1 MRAELTA
8 RLNRIAETAGRYSV
22 PGSTLI
28 DVGSDHG
35 LLSVYCLRNDM
46 FERAVLTDIN
56 QGPADRSLAA
66 IRENLLED
74 RAEVMVTDGLSGV
87 PVGDN
92 DVIVIAGMGGNNIRD
107 IIGRFMEDHPEF
119 PSGVRFILQPQKSVP
134 ELREWLS
141 DKGFE
146 IKDEDAVYE
155 AGFYYCVLV
164 VEYIG
169 TVTGLSDEEIYYGP
183 RMLEKLDRYPDYRDF
198 LERVFEMRARGDTRL
213 KKVLEERS

>member
-8 RLNRIAETAGRYSV
+8 KLNRIAETAGRYSV

-92 DVIVIAGMGGNNIRD
+92 DVVVIAGMGGNNIRD
-107 IIGRFMEDHPEF
+107 IIGRFMDDHVIPD
-119 PSGVRFILQPQKSVP
+119 GVRFILQPQKSVP
-134 ELREWLS
+134 ELRQWLS
-141 DKGFE
+141 DNAFE
-146 IKDEDAVYE
+146 IIDEDCVSE
-155 AGFYYCVLV
+155 SGFYYCILV
-164 VEYIG
+164 VEYSG
-169 TVTGLSDEEIYYGP
+169 VVTKLTDGEIYYGP
-183 RMLEKLDRYPDYRDF
+183 VMLGRFDEYPDYKAF
-198 LERVFEMRARGDTRL
+198 LDRVYEVRSRGDMRL
-213 KKVLEERS
+213 RKLLEERS